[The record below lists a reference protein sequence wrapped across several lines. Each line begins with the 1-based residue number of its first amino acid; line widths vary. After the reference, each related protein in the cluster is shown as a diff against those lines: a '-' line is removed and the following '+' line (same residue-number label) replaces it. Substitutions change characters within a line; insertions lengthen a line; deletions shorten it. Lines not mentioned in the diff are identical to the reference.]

1 MKSFDNRFEYMTDH
15 YVIGSRFTERA
26 ISWLQKNVNDP
37 NLEPNGAKNVEAE
50 MMKNWRLQSSFT

>member
-1 MKSFDNRFEYMTDH
+1 MTDH

>member
-1 MKSFDNRFEYMTDH
+1 MTD

-26 ISWLQKNVNDP
+26 IRWIQKNANDP
-37 NLEPNGAKNVEAE
+37 ALQPNGAKNVEAA